1 MVFTI
6 HHNNQRLSYT
16 QDHDIEAKKP
26 VPVAPL
32 TRVPSGQ
39 THLFALVLPP
49 GLSESVLTHQLS
61 EADEIYAHAADLPLG
76 FNLFTCASSS
86 GRSSASSEQWL
97 PAVWLT

>member
-49 GLSESVLTHQLS
+49 GLSESVLT
-61 EADEIYAHAADLPLG
+61 
-76 FNLFTCASSS
+76 
-86 GRSSASSEQWL
+86 
-97 PAVWLT
+97 